1 MTNNKFG
8 NLRMRIAGEIAG
20 YPVIGINIMPMLID
34 GCSVLIN
41 FAQTQEESSSSALKL
56 NSIEQALLS
65 TYVPG
70 TASAPVTTEQNTVPV
85 PRLKRA
91 TSTVDASEFKQ
102 LLAEGVTAFEKENLS
117 VDL

>member
-20 YPVIGINIMPMLID
+20 YPLVGINTMPMVID
-34 GCSVLIN
+34 DCPVLIN
-41 FAQTQEESSSSALKL
+41 FTQAEEASSSALKL
-56 NSIEQALLS
+56 NTIEQALLS

-70 TASAPVTTEQNTVPV
+70 TASASHTTEQKTVPSIRV
-85 PRLKRA
+85 KR
-91 TSTVDASEFKQ
+91 SASEIDAAEFKR
-102 LLAEGVTAFEKENLS
+102 LLAEGTVAFMEVNLS

>member
-20 YPVIGINIMPMLID
+20 YPLVGINTMPMVID
-34 GCSVLIN
+34 DCPVLIN
-41 FAQTQEESSSSALKL
+41 FTQAEEASSSALKL

-70 TASAPVTTEQNTVPV
+70 TASASHTTEQKTVPSICV
-85 PRLKRA
+85 KRPA
-91 TSTVDASEFKQ
+91 SEIDAAEFKQ
-102 LLAEGVTAFEKENLS
+102 PLVEGATTFMEVNLS

>member
-20 YPVIGINIMPMLID
+20 YPLVGINTMPMVID
-34 GCSVLIN
+34 DCPVLIN
-41 FAQTQEESSSSALKL
+41 FTQAEEASSSALKL
-56 NSIEQALLS
+56 NTIEQALLS

-70 TASAPVTTEQNTVPV
+70 TASASHTTEQKTVPSIRV
-85 PRLKRA
+85 KRSA
-91 TSTVDASEFKQ
+91 SEIDAAEFKQ
-102 LLAEGVTAFEKENLS
+102 LLAEGTIAFMEVNLS

>member
-8 NLRMRIAGEIAG
+8 NLRTRVVGDIAG
-20 YPVIGINIMPMLID
+20 YPVIGINTMPMLID

-70 TASAPVTTEQNTVPV
+70 TASAPVTTEQNTFPV

-91 TSTVDASEFKQ
+91 TSTVDAAEFKQ
-102 LLAEGVTAFEKENLS
+102 LLAEGAATFMEVNLS

>member
-8 NLRMRIAGEIAG
+8 NLRTRVVGDIAG
-20 YPVIGINIMPMLID
+20 YPVIGINTMPMLID

-41 FAQTQEESSSSALKL
+41 FAQAQEESSPSGLKL
-56 NSIEQALLS
+56 NAIEQALLS

-70 TASAPVTTEQNTVPV
+70 TASAPVAPEQNTIPA
-85 PRLKRA
+85 PRQKRA
-91 TSTVDASEFKQ
+91 ASTVEAAEFKQ

>member
-8 NLRMRIAGEIAG
+8 NLRTRVVGDIAG
-20 YPVIGINIMPMLID
+20 YPVIGINTMPMLID

-56 NSIEQALLS
+56 NAIEQALLS

-70 TASAPVTTEQNTVPV
+70 TASAPVATEQNTVPAS
-85 PRLKRA
+85 RLMRA
-91 TSTVDASEFKQ
+91 VSTVEAAEFKQ
-102 LLAEGVTAFEKENLS
+102 LLAEGAATFMEVNLS

>member
-1 MTNNKFG
+1 
-8 NLRMRIAGEIAG
+8 
-20 YPVIGINIMPMLID
+20 MPMLID

-41 FAQTQEESSSSALKL
+41 IAQTQEESSSSALKL

-70 TASAPVTTEQNTVPV
+70 TASASHTTEQKTVPSICV
-85 PRLKRA
+85 KRSA
-91 TSTVDASEFKQ
+91 SEIDAAEFKQ
-102 LLAEGVTAFEKENLS
+102 LLVEGATTFMEVNLS

>member
-20 YPVIGINIMPMLID
+20 YPLVGINTMPMVID
-34 GCSVLIN
+34 DCPVLIN
-41 FAQTQEESSSSALKL
+41 FAQAQEESSSSALKL
-56 NSIEQALLS
+56 NTIEQALLS

-70 TASAPVTTEQNTVPV
+70 TASASHTTEQKTVPSI
-85 PRLKRA
+85 RMKRSA
-91 TSTVDASEFKQ
+91 SEVDAAEFKQ
-102 LLAEGVTAFEKENLS
+102 LLAEGVAAFEKENLS

>member
-20 YPVIGINIMPMLID
+20 YPLVGINTMPMVID
-34 GCSVLIN
+34 DCPVLIN
-41 FAQTQEESSSSALKL
+41 FTQAEEASSSALKL
-56 NSIEQALLS
+56 NTIEQALLS

-70 TASAPVTTEQNTVPV
+70 TASASHTTEQKTVPSICA
-85 PRLKRA
+85 KHSA
-91 TSTVDASEFKQ
+91 SEIDAAEFKQ
-102 LLAEGVTAFEKENLS
+102 LLVEGTTTFVEVNLS

>member
-8 NLRMRIAGEIAG
+8 NLRTRVVGDIAG
-20 YPVIGINIMPMLID
+20 YPVIGINTMPMLID

-41 FAQTQEESSSSALKL
+41 FAQAQEESSSSALKL
-56 NSIEQALLS
+56 NAIEQALLS

-70 TASAPVTTEQNTVPV
+70 TVSAPVAPEQNTIPA

-91 TSTVDASEFKQ
+91 ASTAEAAEFKQ